1 MTQDYVLLNGRS
13 FKVLNNLKSGKYM
26 LENIENPCKGYSTIW
41 DAYNRPSTIKKS
53 IWKDWIEWFND
64 TFISGEMVV
73 SSRNS
78 NFFSICFKGYTKTR
92 IYRGYIT
99 ATRNEVVYVDR

>member
-26 LENIENPCKGYSTIW
+26 LENIETPCKGYNTIW
-41 DAYNRPSTIKKS
+41 DAYTRPSTTKES

-64 TFISGEMVV
+64 TFQRGEMVV
-73 SSRNS
+73 CSKNC
-78 NFFSICFKGYTKTR
+78 NFFSISFRGYTEKR
-92 IYRGYIT
+92 LYKGYIT
-99 ATRNEVVYVDR
+99 YSRNEVVYRER